1 MEKKKGG
8 ELICRRPDS
17 IVEARFKLTKK
28 QNDIIDMVFA
38 TIENDD
44 NLEYEIDLHKY
55 AKLYNIQN
63 RSNIYGEVKKA
74 VRSFEG
80 KGFAIV
86 QRISDTK
93 EDRDYFPWFAR
104 IKYRDGEGKITVELG
119 KTLKGIL
126 LEVKRAVYYKLEYS
140 INLNCIYSKRMYYY
154 LKLYEDT
161 GKRVDNL
168 DALREKLECP
178 ESYKKYSLFKQN
190 VLRPAYEEIN
200 GNSDISFEYGEV
212 KQKNKVTG
220 LIFKIKINNPN
231 IKAMSEA
238 CATKESKCTDK
249 EEKRFREL
257 IKGVKSI
264 FKENIT
270 GLQAKSILDTAKGDI
285 NIIKE
290 KYVQAQ
296 NVAKMG
302 NMVSWMIRA
311 IEMDYK
317 APKSIIKKGDF
328 NDYEQRSYDDLDDLE
343 RKLLGWDKKEM
354 VEETG
359 EEFQQL
365 AMK

>member
-44 NLEYEIDLHKY
+44 NLEYEINLHKY

-74 VRSFEG
+74 VKSFEG

-86 QRISDTK
+86 QKISDTK

-220 LIFKIKINNPN
+220 LIFKINTNRTKN
-231 IKAMSEA
+231 KAIEETCVTSEGKY
-238 CATKESKCTDK
+238 TNE
-249 EEKRFREL
+249 EEKRFTGL
-257 IKGVKSI
+257 INEVKSI
-264 FKENIT
+264 FEENIE
-270 GLQAKSILDTAKGDI
+270 GLEAKSILDTAKGNI

-290 KYVQAQ
+290 KYEI
-296 NVAKMG
+296 AKVTPG
-302 NMVSWMIRA
+302 IKGIVGWMCDA
-311 IEMDYK
+311 IKRDYQQL
-317 APKSIIKKGDF
+317 KGKVENGSF
-328 NDYEQRSYDDLDDLE
+328 NDYEQRSYDYDKLE
-343 RKLLGWDKKEM
+343 KALLGWDITKEDE
-354 VEETG
+354 VG
-359 EEFQQL
+359 EQYQQSTI
-365 AMK
+365 KR